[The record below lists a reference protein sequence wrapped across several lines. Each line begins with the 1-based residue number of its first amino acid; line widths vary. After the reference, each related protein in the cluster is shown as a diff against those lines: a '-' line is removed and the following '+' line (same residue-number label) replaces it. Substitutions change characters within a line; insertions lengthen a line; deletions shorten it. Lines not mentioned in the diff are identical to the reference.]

1 MHWRGSSLEPGRPCG
16 DGGRSRPGKRPA
28 ARFLAAKTPVFL
40 ACLVVPAFVS
50 VSVAVSSIGVAAEA
64 GADSL
69 ESFLVSQLRVRTP
82 ADTRF
87 LERVAGAVL
96 NGRLP
101 ETVVRSTCEWAIQ
114 KADRT
119 GGRYPF
125 PYFRSAIVLKARR
138 LGVEF

>member
-1 MHWRGSSLEPGRPCG
+1 MRWPVSSLEPSGPCG
-16 DGGRSRPGKRPA
+16 DGKRPTRGKRRGSA
-28 ARFLAAKTPVFL
+28 FFWSKNSVIV
-40 ACLVVPAFVS
+40 ACLLAPVT
-50 VSVAVSSIGVAAEA
+50 VAMESGGIAAEA
-64 GADSL
+64 VEDSL

-82 ADTRF
+82 ADTLF

-96 NGRLP
+96 HGRLP

-114 KADRT
+114 KADRS
-119 GGRYPF
+119 GARYPF

>member
-1 MHWRGSSLEPGRPCG
+1 MHWPGSSPEPSGPCG
-16 DGGRSRPGKRPA
+16 EGRRPTRGESRVA
-28 ARFLAAKTPVFL
+28 AFSSLNTFVFV
-40 ACLVVPAFVS
+40 ACLLT
-50 VSVAVSSIGVAAEA
+50 SVAVAMESGGIAADTLE
-64 GADSL
+64 DSL

-82 ADTRF
+82 ADTLF

-96 NGRLP
+96 HGRLP

-114 KADRT
+114 KADRS
-119 GGRYPF
+119 GARYPF